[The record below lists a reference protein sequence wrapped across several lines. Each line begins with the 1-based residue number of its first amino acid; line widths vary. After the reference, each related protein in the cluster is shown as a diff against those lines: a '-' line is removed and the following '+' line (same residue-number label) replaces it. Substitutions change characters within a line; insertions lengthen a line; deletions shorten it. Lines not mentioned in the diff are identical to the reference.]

1 MNRLERMLEYGT
13 ITMAKGEIGY
23 NMVFEPDANRNPSYK
38 RTTFLIKR
46 ERASDLIDDLET
58 YLDDLYRGVDDYP
71 RSFFDP
77 EGKWADE

>member
-1 MNRLERMLEYGT
+1 MNRLERMLECGT
-13 ITMAKGEIGY
+13 ITVTKEEHGY
-23 NMVFEPDANRNPSYK
+23 NLIFEPAANMNPSYK

-46 ERASDLIDDLET
+46 ERVSDLIDDLET